1 VSDER
6 TDFDRLSAGILSGR
20 GVVARYPGVVCVAD
34 AAAAEPVRALV
45 ALCAAVAG
53 FEPGRPL
60 ARRLAA
66 WLSGPDAPPSSLRF
80 GTLADAGDRWAVFL
94 SGAVSLH
101 DAGIDTTIPGADAA
115 AWTDRL
121 VPPGGPLVLLLD
133 GSEGAVNRAVDGAAD
148 RVGGRVDD
156 PFADLHDL
164 RAGTVPGR
172 GVVLATASAARHT
185 AIPPLPAPAS
195 PAAPSAPS
203 AAPSAVAPFAPPAVA
218 PDPALAAPS
227 AVSPLA
233 SPAGPPAV
241 APAAASAAPPRPGDA
256 ATPSPI
262 EAPGAQP
269 PGVEF
274 AKAPAAPP
282 PVRPA
287 DPIAGRSV
295 PDEEETELTV
305 SDGSGPPPIP
315 PTPRAGEPALRP
327 PRRADRIDRAPAPA
341 ARPPLTPGRPLSP
354 ARRGRPADPGPDA
367 PVPTEPAARRQIDD
381 SPVVE
386 GPRTRGHLCS
396 RGHLNDPRS
405 HFCVLC
411 GIRMNERT
419 GELVF
424 GPRPPLGLLVFDD
437 GATYSVDAEYL
448 VGRMPDVDERV
459 RNGSLRSIVVEDRSG
474 AVSRVHAEVRVD
486 GWDVM
491 LVDSRSRNGTHI
503 AGPGATA
510 WTPVPAGRSHRLT
523 PGTRVRLGSRT
534 FLFESPSGV
543 R

>member
-1 VSDER
+1 MDDER
-6 TDFDRLSAGILSGR
+6 TDFDRLSAGILAGR

-34 AAAAEPVRALV
+34 ATAAEPVRALV

-101 DAGIDTTIPGADAA
+101 DAAVDTTIAGAEAA

-133 GSEGAVNRAVDGAAD
+133 GSQGAVAEAVD
-148 RVGGRVDD
+148 GGRVDD

-172 GVVLATASAARHT
+172 GVVLATASAARHA
-185 AIPPLPAPAS
+185 AIPPVPASAS
-195 PAAPSAPS
+195 PAAPA
-203 AAPSAVAPFAPPAVA
+203 
-218 PDPALAAPS
+218 
-227 AVSPLA
+227 
-233 SPAGPPAV
+233 
-241 APAAASAAPPRPGDA
+241 AAPP
-256 ATPSPI
+256 
-262 EAPGAQP
+262 
-269 PGVEF
+269 GVDF

-282 PVRPA
+282 PVRHA
-287 DPIAGRSV
+287 DPTARRSV

-305 SDGSGPPPIP
+305 SDGAGPPPIP
-315 PTPRAGEPALRP
+315 PAPRAGEPALRP
-327 PRRADRIDRAPAPA
+327 PRRADRIDSAPAPA

-354 ARRGRPADPGPDA
+354 TRRGRPAEPGPDA
-367 PVPTEPAARRQIDD
+367 PVPQRPVDD

-424 GPRPPLGLLVFDD
+424 GARPPLGLLVFDD
-437 GATYSVDAEYL
+437 GATYTVDAEYL

-510 WTPVPAGRSHRLT
+510 WTPVPTGRSHRLT

>member
-1 VSDER
+1 MGDDQAE
-6 TDFDRLSAGILSGR
+6 FDRLSAGILAGR

-34 AAAAEPVRALV
+34 AAGAEPVRALV

-101 DAGIDTTIPGADAA
+101 DAGTDATIPGADAA

-121 VPPGGPLVLLLD
+121 VTPGGPLVLLLD
-133 GSEGAVNRAVDGAAD
+133 PLDEDRPQGRA
-148 RVGGRVDD
+148 DD
-156 PFADLHDL
+156 VFADLHDL

-185 AIPPLPAPAS
+185 AMPPLPP
-195 PAAPSAPS
+195 PAAP
-203 AAPSAVAPFAPPAVA
+203 
-218 PDPALAAPS
+218 
-227 AVSPLA
+227 
-233 SPAGPPAV
+233 
-241 APAAASAAPPRPGDA
+241 
-256 ATPSPI
+256 ATPSDVP
-262 EAPGAQP
+262 
-269 PGVEF
+269 
-274 AKAPAAPP
+274 PAA
-282 PVRPA
+282 RPA
-287 DPIAGRSV
+287 AVHAEPTHGRAV
-295 PDEEETELTV
+295 PDEEPIEVTV
-305 SDGSGPPPIP
+305 GDGSGPPAIP
-315 PTPRAGEPALRP
+315 PVPRAEEPPVRP
-327 PRRADRIDRAPAPA
+327 PRRSALIDKAPAPA
-341 ARPPLTPGRPLSP
+341 QRAPLTPGRPLSP
-354 ARRGRPADPGPDA
+354 SRGQGPGGNA
-367 PVPTEPAARRQIDD
+367 PRGPAAPRDRDD

-386 GPRTRGHLCS
+386 GPRTRGHLCA

-424 GPRPPLGLLVFDD
+424 GARPPLGLLVFDD
-437 GATYSVDAEYL
+437 GATYTVDAEYL

-503 AGPGATA
+503 AGPGANT
-510 WTPVPAGRSHRLT
+510 WTTVPSGRSHRLT